1 MAGSV
6 QVIVDKRSIQ
16 TFRHKLNMLANV
28 VSEDMVNVAIEFGEE
43 VLAAS
48 NALIPV
54 DTGTA
59 AQAAGIKQEPARTG
73 VRVRVGYAVAKDPI
87 NPRTGEAA
95 SSYITTLHEDL
106 VTPHANGQAKFFE
119 TAIAQ
124 HSYEFYSKGR
134 MRMAGRLGGDA
145 VNTGPSAPPK
155 HTDYLGPALSRVSG
169 GYTATHNGGA
179 YLPYLGNKRQY

>member
-6 QVIVDKRSIQ
+6 RIIVDKRSIQ
-16 TFRHKLNMLANV
+16 TFRNKLDMLANV
-28 VSEDMVNVAIEFGEE
+28 VSDDMLNVAIEFGEE

-73 VRVRVGYAVAKDPI
+73 ARVRIGYAVQKDPI
-87 NPRTGEAA
+87 NPRTGESA

-106 VTPHANGQAKFFE
+106 STPHANGQAKFFE

-124 HSYEFYSKGR
+124 HSYEFYGKGR
-134 MRMAGRLGGDA
+134 MRMAGRLGGSV
-145 VNTGPSAPPK
+145 VNTGPSAPPR
-155 HTDYLGPALSRVSG
+155 HTDYLGPALSRVPS
-169 GYTATHNGGA
+169 GYTATHNHGV
-179 YLPYLGNKRQY
+179 YMPYLGNNQ